1 MQVNVRQVLKD
12 KNPALA
18 RWIPGILLRWLEHI
32 IHQKEIND
40 FLQKYGHLTGISFCN
55 QVIDYF
61 NVKTQIHFLEPVP
74 PKGRYV
80 FVSNHPLGGFDG
92 IILMKL
98 IAENFGNVRV
108 PVNDILMNIPQL
120 KELFIPINKHGHQS
134 KAAASAMDETFR
146 SDLPILTFPA
156 GLCSRKIN
164 GQIRDLEWKKNFI
177 VKSIET
183 QRDIVPIFFEGR
195 NSNFFYNLSNLRK
208 RLGVK
213 ANIEMIF
220 LVDEMF
226 RHRNKTFRVYIGKII
241 PYTSLDNSQTP
252 YQWAQEIRK
261 HIYNIPL
268 SFSEI

>member
-32 IHQKEIND
+32 IHQKEINN
-40 FLQKYGHLTGISFCN
+40 FLEKYGHLKGIDFCN
-55 QVIDYF
+55 EVINYF
-61 NVKTQIHFLEPVP
+61 NVKTHIRFLQPIP
-74 PKGRYV
+74 PHNRYV

-120 KELFIPINKHGHQS
+120 RELFIPINKHGHQS
-134 KAAASAMDETFR
+134 KTAAMSMDETFR
-146 SDLPILTFPA
+146 SDIPILTFPA
-156 GLCSRKIN
+156 GLCSRKIQ
-164 GQIRDLEWKKNFI
+164 GQIRDLEWKKNFV
-177 VKSIET
+177 VKAIES
-183 QRDIVPIFFEGR
+183 QRDVVPIYFEGK

-208 RLGVK
+208 RLGIK

-226 RHRNKTFRVYIGKII
+226 RHRNKNFEVYVGKII
-241 PYTSLDNSQTP
+241 PHSTLDKSRTP
-252 YQWAQEIRK
+252 YEWAQQIREHVYK
-261 HIYNIPL
+261 LPL
-268 SFSEI
+268 SFS